1 MKSETILDPLVR
13 PACDRLERAFVIR
26 DRLYDLL
33 NSNPASDEAAVL
45 MSDFIRHARGA
56 LDRAVW
62 GITPQRIRNGAPA
75 DVAFPLHPNERR
87 YLEWAEMREQWYGPR
102 VFEALRAVQPFVVAT
117 PATRHPLGVLEY
129 LSNVD
134 SGELA
139 GITAHGR
146 LDRDGGDRAIAL
158 DDAIDAI
165 GPCIVAA
172 VGYVSTAHA
181 QDVSVRLN

>member
-1 MKSETILDPLVR
+1 MKSETVLDPLAR

-26 DRLYDLL
+26 DRLHDLL

-62 GITPQRIRNGAPA
+62 GITPQHIRNRAPT
-75 DVAFPLHPNERR
+75 DVAFPLHPHEPS
-87 YLEWAEMREQWYGPR
+87 YLAWAEMREQWYGPR
-102 VFEALRAVQPFVVAT
+102 VFEALRAMQPFAASA

-139 GITAHGR
+139 GITACGR
-146 LDRDGGDRAIAL
+146 LDRNGGDRTIVL
-158 DDAIDAI
+158 DEAIDAI

-172 VGYVSTAHA
+172 VGCVLIAHA
-181 QDVSVRLN
+181 QDVRIRPN